1 MDLTILTPHR
11 KLIEKEA
18 VDELFVPGFKG
29 QLNILPGHANLVSEL
44 ETGTLLWRAGGGKWK
59 MASISTGFLEI
70 FDGHVTVLADV
81 SELGEDIDLERAK
94 LAEGRAKQKLEEGGL
109 DDTGFRKYELKLRR
123 SIARQQ
129 ATGSLES

>member
-1 MDLTILTPHR
+1 MDLTILTPHK

-44 ETGTLLWRAGGGKWK
+44 ETGTMVWRSGEGKWK
-59 MASISTGFLEI
+59 TAAISSGFLEV
-70 FDGHVTVLADV
+70 FDQHVTILADV

-94 LAEGRAKQKLEEGGL
+94 LAEGRATQKLEEGGL
-109 DDTGFRKYELKLRR
+109 GEDNFRKYELKLKR
-123 SIARQQ
+123 SMARQQ
-129 ATGSLES
+129 AASGTHQ